1 MLCEVASWVIQL
13 FMNYQSYRDILSSI
27 LEERQRV
34 NSNYSLRAFAKSL
47 DVDSGRLSRVLNGK
61 QGLSVKV
68 ARDISQSIG
77 FSQELSEMF
86 CLMVKADDSRSK
98 KKRLEAK
105 SELIKVM
112 GKSQD
117 GEKSLALEDYEIL
130 SDWYNIA
137 ILEAV
142 ELEQFQNDPQ
152 WIAKE
157 FAITPLL
164 AKKALDKLQQIG
176 VLKLEKGK
184 LVKTQKILKID
195 QKIADDLM
203 KKFYE
208 QILTKSQESI
218 YLQNYNERF
227 LSSVSFAL
235 DSQDLEILNE
245 EINNFRTKFNKL
257 TEQLASKPGRKK
269 EQVYCFSTQL
279 FKLNTGEE
287 K

>member
-1 MLCEVASWVIQL
+1 
-13 FMNYQSYRDILSSI
+13 MNYQSYRDILSSI

>member
-1 MLCEVASWVIQL
+1 M
-13 FMNYQSYRDILSSI
+13 
-27 LEERQRV
+27 
-34 NSNYSLRAFAKSL
+34 
-47 DVDSGRLSRVLNGK
+47 
-61 QGLSVKV
+61 
-68 ARDISQSIG
+68 
-77 FSQELSEMF
+77 
-86 CLMVKADDSRSK
+86 
-98 KKRLEAK
+98 
-105 SELIKVM
+105 
-112 GKSQD
+112 
-117 GEKSLALEDYEIL
+117 
-130 SDWYNIA
+130 
-137 ILEAV
+137 
-142 ELEQFQNDPQ
+142 
-152 WIAKE
+152 
-157 FAITPLL
+157 
-164 AKKALDKLQQIG
+164 DKLQQIG